1 MIFNLQNDI
10 ERAQAI
16 QKFKTYLDKQKKIE
30 LIVKHPKRSI
40 KQNSYLHLLFNY
52 FSIESGY
59 PTDYVKTQFFKRV
72 CNNELFQVIL
82 KGTLGEVQH
91 LRSSADLTT
100 DEMSIAISRFKDWS
114 SIEAAIVLPDAEDM
128 KFIEHCEN
136 EVSKHSNRIYS

>member
-1 MIFNLQNDI
+1 MIYNLENDI

-16 QKFKTYLDKQKKIE
+16 QKFRLHLDKQKRIE
-30 LIVKHPKRSI
+30 LKVKHPNRSL

-72 CNNELFQVIL
+72 CNNELFEVVL
-82 KGTLGEVQH
+82 KGTLGEVKH
-91 LRSSADLTT
+91 LISSADLTT
-100 DEMSIAISRFKDWS
+100 DEMSVAISRFKDWS

-128 KFIEHCEN
+128 NFIQHCEN